1 MARPV
6 FQIEK
11 DMKRTRQDDTK
22 ITQSAILKAA
32 EEVISQKGY
41 DGLSVK
47 KVAQSLS
54 MSHANIYR
62 HFSSK
67 GDLIAAV
74 AASWMKDMRDS
85 SEAAISFDGPPEGRL
100 TALILNIRAQLRL
113 RSQNSAAIDIYRFV
127 LKHRPEDALL
137 HQRHRRAL
145 FGTILGKSKLEASI
159 IEDAL
164 RYFTDPATF
173 LDAEGGDTQIRI
185 ENLCRFLMK

>member
-32 EEVISQKGY
+32 EEIISQKGY

-100 TALILNIRAQLRL
+100 TQLRL